1 MAQAGTTSSRRG
13 LGGDAGGGSG
23 SGGGGGGTSQQHPEG
38 WHPERWHPERWH
50 PERWHPER
58 WHPEGVSNAARGLSS
73 SDEGLSL
80 VDCMVHLQT
89 EQQRGQGQAT
99 INSQRIAGLPR
110 NQSISIQISRSSV
123 AIMYEDPRSGG
134 TPKQCHLI
142 PLTTLNGRN
151 SIQDSYN
158 SDTVSLNTRLRSLRR
173 RDLKLILQVTSS
185 MFQDSTFLGIP
196 N

>member
-1 MAQAGTTSSRRG
+1 MRPTTCTRTMAQAGTTSSRRG

-23 SGGGGGGTSQQHPEG
+23 SGGGGGGKSQQHPEG
-38 WHPERWHPERWH
+38 
-50 PERWHPER
+50 WHPER

-185 MFQDSTFLGIP
+185 FKIQHS
-196 N
+196 